1 MVTCKE
7 LILKEEDGEIRTFY
21 DLQAEFSY
29 SSFVSLLCLLSHWGG
44 TVGGMQKYRSVDV
57 GHPPHRPR
65 PDKEGGR
72 PLGSTTP
79 QPAGDPGK
87 GLAHPSSTF
96 PCSPTLNWLVDK
108 SMVAVPNTVRGRG
121 GRDRQKYDEVQTFR
135 QRRAAGHRIPA
146 GRCSTGRQ
154 ISESTGVL

>member
-1 MVTCKE
+1 MITCKE
-7 LILKEEDGEIRTFY
+7 LILKEGDGEIRTFY

-29 SSFVSLLCLLSHWGG
+29 SSSVSLLCLLSHWGG

-87 GLAHPSSTF
+87 GLAHPSSTL
-96 PCSPTLNWLVDK
+96 PCSG
-108 SMVAVPNTVRGRG
+108 RGKG
-121 GRDRQKYDEVQTFR
+121 GRDR
-135 QRRAAGHRIPA
+135 
-146 GRCSTGRQ
+146 
-154 ISESTGVL
+154 